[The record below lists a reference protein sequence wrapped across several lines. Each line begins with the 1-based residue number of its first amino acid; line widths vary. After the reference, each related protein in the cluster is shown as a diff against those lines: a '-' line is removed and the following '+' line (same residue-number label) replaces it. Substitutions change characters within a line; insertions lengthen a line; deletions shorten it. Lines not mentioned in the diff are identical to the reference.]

1 MDISKIPAGMNI
13 PDDVN
18 VIIEIPANAAPIK
31 YEHDKASG
39 AIFVDRLMGTSMS
52 YPLNYGYVPHTISG
66 DGDPVDVLVAT
77 PFPLLPG
84 VVIRCRPIGLLRM
97 EDESGED
104 AKVLAVPLQKLT
116 VLYDDVKSYTD
127 MPLLLI
133 NQVAHFFEHYKD
145 LETGKWVKIK
155 GWEGMEAAQQ
165 EILDGVAAY
174 QANPVDPF

>member
-1 MDISKIPAGMNI
+1 MDTSKIPAGTNV
-13 PDDVN
+13 PDDIN

-84 VVIRCRPIGLLRM
+84 IVIRCRPIGLLRM
-97 EDESGED
+97 EDESGID
-104 AKVLAVPLQKLT
+104 AKVLAVPISKLT
-116 VLYDDVKSYTD
+116 VLYDDVKTYTD

-133 NQVAHFFEHYKD
+133 NQVAHFFQHYKD
-145 LETGKWVKIK
+145 LEQGKWVKIM
-155 GWEGMEAAQQ
+155 GWEGTEAAKT
-165 EILDGVAAY
+165 EILDGITAY
-174 QANPVDPF
+174 KKNPVDPF